1 MDGPVLVAVLGPF
14 RLFAAG
20 RPVPVRTGGKIEA
33 LLSRL
38 AARSP
43 DRIARDALLSMLW
56 PETDLSLAG
65 QSLNSLIYSLHKLL
79 GAALGGASPVL
90 HEDGAYGLNGDAGV
104 TVDIGLF
111 HALAAAGDEHARR
124 GHPAAAAHSY
134 ARAAALYRG
143 DLCGG
148 EDWRDAIER
157 ERLRA
162 TFLNLLALLAEYRYA
177 ECDYTGSLDV
187 GLRLLALDPCR
198 EDAHRQVMRCHAR
211 RGQRAQALRQY
222 RLCEA
227 VLRMEFDAAPEPAT
241 TALFDQ
247 IRLSPESV

>member
-1 MDGPVLVAVLGPF
+1 MPVLVAVLGPF
-14 RLFAAG
+14 RLFRAG

-33 LLSRL
+33 LLFRL
-38 AARSP
+38 ATRHP
-43 DRIARDALLSMLW
+43 DHIQRDTLLSMLW

-79 GAALGGASPVL
+79 GDALDGAWPVL
-90 HEDGAYGLNGDAGV
+90 HEGGAYGLNGEAGV
-104 TVDIGLF
+104 STDIGLF
-111 HALAAAGDEHARR
+111 QALAGAGDEHVHH
-124 GHPAAAAHSY
+124 GHVSAAARSY
-134 ARAAALYRG
+134 ARAVALYRG
-143 DLCGG
+143 DLCAGD
-148 EDWRDAIER
+148 DWRDTIER

-162 TFLNLLALLAEYRYA
+162 SFLNLLARLAEYHFEECAYA
-177 ECDYTGSLDV
+177 DSIEYA
-187 GLRLLALDPCR
+187 LRLLVLDPCR

-211 RGQRAQALRQY
+211 QGQRAQALRQY

-227 VLRMEFDAAPEPAT
+227 VLRMEFDAHPEPAT